1 MFDGHCQR
9 TRDTGMQMRRR
20 GGRVEHGRRR
30 GKRSRES
37 SKAEHMRG
45 DGHSSATT
53 WHYINRHTRRPLAP
67 LSASEAHARARA
79 IATLPR
85 GNGEQVLRLFSKNEL
100 PSKARPFFDSVS
112 VTLVRRPVSSRAV
125 KSTRHQTL
133 TLLRRLR
140 RCVRVKSLITGNT
153 CPLCSGP
160 LNFSTV
166 TVHHYLN
173 RARCVFFSVDDDL
186 SGGFRERA
194 RVSKRGPGDVT
205 WSGGMPTGDE
215 SRSAAASIRSW
226 HESSIGPWES
236 PAAWLAFPV
245 RPVAVGSGRDAC
257 ERKRGKGKLF
267 NFPFRATSEKPLVF
281 LIDTTYPAAEQAGQ
295 VARFLAVFPTP
306 RARAGRP

>member
-100 PSKARPFFDSVS
+100 PSKARPFFDSVN
-112 VTLVRRPVSSRAV
+112 VTLVRRPASSRAV
-125 KSTRHQTL
+125 KSTRYQTL

-140 RCVRVKSLITGNT
+140 RCVRVKSLITGST

-173 RARCVFFSVDDDL
+173 RARCVFFL
-186 SGGFRERA
+186 LMMIYR
-194 RVSKRGPGDVT
+194 
-205 WSGGMPTGDE
+205 
-215 SRSAAASIRSW
+215 AAS
-226 HESSIGPWES
+226 
-236 PAAWLAFPV
+236 
-245 RPVAVGSGRDAC
+245 GSGR
-257 ERKRGKGKLF
+257 E
-267 NFPFRATSEKPLVF
+267 FRNAARVTSLG
-281 LIDTTYPAAEQAGQ
+281 AAECRAVTSHVPRRRRSARGTSRRSGRGNLRRRGSLFPCAQWQWAVGETLVKEKGEKANCLIFLLERQAKSLSC
-295 VARFLAVFPTP
+295 F
-306 RARAGRP
+306 